1 MHHGPLICSACLRLL
16 GVIEY
21 ISTLEGDIAERDH
34 LLQVVRAQLGETQSE
49 NVALRQEID
58 ALKKVLLS
66 GRGSAGE
73 SAFIVSRG

>member
-1 MHHGPLICSACLRLL
+1 MESDFSFF
-16 GVIEY
+16 VEY

-66 GRGSAGE
+66 GRGSGEE
-73 SAFIVSRG
+73 SAFLDISLT